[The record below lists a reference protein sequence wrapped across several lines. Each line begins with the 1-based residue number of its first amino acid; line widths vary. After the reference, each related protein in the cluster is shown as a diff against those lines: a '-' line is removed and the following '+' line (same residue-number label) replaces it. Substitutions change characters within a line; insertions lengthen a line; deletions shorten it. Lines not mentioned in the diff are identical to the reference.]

1 MAFIRSSSAAG
12 QASVLALASAERS
25 HRLAEESSERLRA
38 EGRDAAERAAQA
50 RIAAAE
56 QRARDAETRA
66 ETRIAQVRAEAE
78 DRLGTTAAA
87 LARALA
93 NLAVLERQVVAGAE
107 AETVRLALA
116 IAGRVLSRTIHNDPT
131 WMHDLFIA
139 ALAEVPDR
147 RRVIVRCCPSDA
159 AEIRSQLAKAT
170 QAVPGTERLE
180 IEEDTALRHGSLV
193 LASSGTRLDTG
204 VPGSWERLSDQ
215 LLATVPRPPMAMR
228 DDGSEVTP

>member
-1 MAFIRSSSAAG
+1 MAIIRSSSAAG
-12 QASVLALASAERS
+12 QASVLALASAERA
-25 HRLAEESSERLRA
+25 HRLAQEASERLRA
-38 EGRDAAERAAQA
+38 EGRETAERTAQA

-56 QRARDAETRA
+56 QRARDAESRA
-66 ETRIAQVRAEAE
+66 EARVAQVRAEAE
-78 DRLGTTAAA
+78 ERLGSTAAA

-93 NLAVLERQVVAGAE
+93 NLAVLERQVVAEAE

-116 IAGRVLSRTIHNDPT
+116 IAGRVLSRTVQSDPA

-147 RRVIVRCCPSDA
+147 RRVIVRCCPADA

-180 IEEDTALRHGSLV
+180 VEEDPALRHGSLV
-193 LASSGTRLDTG
+193 LVSSGTRLDAG

-215 LLATVPRPPMAMR
+215 LLATVPRPPMGMR
-228 DDGSEVTP
+228 DDGTEVAP